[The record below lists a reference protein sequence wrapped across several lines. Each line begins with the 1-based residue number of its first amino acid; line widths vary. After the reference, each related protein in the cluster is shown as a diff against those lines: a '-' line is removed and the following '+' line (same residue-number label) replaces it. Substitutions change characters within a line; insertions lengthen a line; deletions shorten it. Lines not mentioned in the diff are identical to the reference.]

1 MDIKQN
7 LNLFRE
13 LISCN
18 SDVYTWIFN
27 ENERLSYSNCPQEAL
42 FHSVLSIFGCKD
54 YMYEYGKTNSMPL
67 MLSTALG
74 LDWVAAFER
83 EGDTVKNVYLIGPVF
98 STEISMHAMEKA
110 LNEFHQKNM
119 KVEWKRELLAALEDI
134 PTVTQLIFRQYA
146 LMLHYCV
153 TGSKIKTSDVA
164 NQFDGNLFPG
174 NREKIV
180 KDRHKTWQAEQALL
194 HMVREGDL
202 NYKSAMDNAATVSP
216 GVPVRSASPIR
227 QAKVSTI
234 VFISLC
240 TRAAIEGGL
249 SPEQAYALGDEYIQN
264 VEDCKNLSEVA
275 AYNSEMYKD
284 FVHRVHKAHE
294 NSNMSKQI
302 KACCDYIELHVEE
315 KISIQDM
322 AQKLGYTEYYLSRK
336 FKLEMN
342 SSINSYIKKVKIE
355 RAKLLLTT
363 TDDSI
368 QEIADRL
375 DFCTRSYFGESFRK
389 IVGCSPI
396 EYRNM
401 NKKI

>member
-1 MDIKQN
+1 VDIEQN
-7 LNLFRE
+7 LNLFKE

-18 SDVYTWIFN
+18 SNIYTWIFDGN
-27 ENERLSYSNCPQEAL
+27 ENLSYSNCPQDTL
-42 FHSVLSIFGCKD
+42 FHSVLSVFGCKD

-67 MLSTALG
+67 MLSTTLG
-74 LDWVAAFER
+74 LDWIAAFEKD
-83 EGDTVKNVYLIGPVF
+83 GDEIKNIYLIGPVF
-98 STEISMHAMEKA
+98 STEISMYAMEKA
-110 LNEFHQKNM
+110 LSEFHQKNM
-119 KVEWKRELLAALEDI
+119 NVEWKRELLAALETI

-153 TGSKIKTSDVA
+153 TGAKIKTSDVA
-164 NQFDGNLFPG
+164 NQLYRDLFPES
-174 NREKIV
+174 REKVV

-194 HMVREGDL
+194 HMVRNGDL

-216 GVPVRSASPIR
+216 GIPVRSTAPMW
-227 QAKVSTI
+227 QAKVSVI

-249 SPEQAYALGDEYIQN
+249 SPEQAYALGDAYIQS

-275 AYNSEMYKD
+275 AYNNEMYKD
-284 FVHRVHKAHE
+284 FIQRVHKIHE
-294 NSNMSKQI
+294 TSNMSKQI
-302 KACCDYIELHVEE
+302 KACCEYIELHVDE

-336 FKLEMN
+336 FKQEMN
-342 SSINSYIKKVKIE
+342 CSINSYIKKVKIE
-355 RAKLLLTT
+355 RAKLLLVA

-368 QEIADRL
+368 QEISDKL
-375 DFCTRSYFGESFRK
+375 GFCTRSYFGESFHK

-396 EYRNM
+396 DYRNL